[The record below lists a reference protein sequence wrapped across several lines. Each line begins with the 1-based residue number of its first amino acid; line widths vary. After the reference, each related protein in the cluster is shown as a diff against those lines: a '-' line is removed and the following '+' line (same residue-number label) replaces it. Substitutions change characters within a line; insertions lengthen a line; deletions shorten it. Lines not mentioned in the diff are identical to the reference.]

1 MWHDK
6 EGEVPRERKIEGR
19 QESEVAQWMV
29 ACCGARWALMCAGE
43 EEGEWMG
50 WQQVGEQV
58 SPCQL
63 LITLIGVI
71 S

>member
-1 MWHDK
+1 MPRRERLK
-6 EGEVPRERKIEGR
+6 EGRRAGGAGR
-19 QESEVAQWMV
+19 WMM
-29 ACCGARWALMCAGE
+29 ACSGTRWALMCAGE
-43 EEGEWMG
+43 GEWMG
-50 WQQVGEQV
+50 WQQAGEQV

>member
-1 MWHDK
+1 MQ
-6 EGEVPRERKIEGR
+6 R
-19 QESEVAQWMV
+19 MM
-29 ACCGARWALMCAGE
+29 ACSGARWALMCAGE

-50 WQQVGEQV
+50 WQSEGEQV
-58 SPCQL
+58 AQCQL